1 MDHLSQENTIIT
13 DLFYLPPLE
22 YFVAVLDFEEILINS
37 GDSFQKQTFRNRAQI
52 LLANKTNVL
61 SVPVFGSSKKQLY
74 KEVKI
79 DYTQKWKNIHLRG
92 IQSAYG
98 KAPFFEY
105 FFPYYDQVYR
115 KNLTF
120 LFDMNIELLTVCLN
134 LLRLKSR
141 LDLVT
146 ASDVRP
152 LSVNISGIID
162 TKEEFAG
169 RDIMSPQKYPQ
180 MFGLDFV
187 PNLSIL
193 DLLFCMGPE
202 SKDVLFQSKKN
213 H

>member
-1 MDHLSQENTIIT
+1 MNQEKAIIT
-13 DLFYLPPLE
+13 DLFYLPPIE
-22 YFVAVLDFEEILINS
+22 YFVATLGFEEIQI
-37 GDSFQKQTFRNRAQI
+37 DQTERFQKQTLRNRTNI
-52 LLANKTNVL
+52 LLANKVEVL
-61 SVPVFGSSKKQLY
+61 SVPVTGSNKKQLY

-79 DYTQKWKNIHLRG
+79 DYNQKWKNVHLRG

-105 FFPYYDQVYR
+105 FYPYFDQIYE

-120 LFDMNIELLTVCLN
+120 LFDLNLDLLTVCLK
-134 LLRLKSR
+134 LLSVKTKLK
-141 LDLVT
+141 LVT
-146 ASDVRP
+146 ESDSAQESIDLR
-152 LSVNISGIID
+152 GIIN
-162 TKEEFAG
+162 TKVEFTQ
-169 RDIMSPQKYPQ
+169 RDIMTPYVYPQ

-202 SKDVLFQSKKN
+202 SLQVLRHSKKN

>member
-1 MDHLSQENTIIT
+1 LNQEKAIIT
-13 DLFYLPPLE
+13 DLFYLPPIE
-22 YFVAVLDFEEILINS
+22 YFVATLGFEEIQI
-37 GDSFQKQTFRNRAQI
+37 DQTERFQKQTLRNRTNI
-52 LLANKTNVL
+52 LLANKVEVL
-61 SVPVFGSSKKQLY
+61 SVPVTGSNKKQLY

-79 DYTQKWKNIHLRG
+79 DYNQKWKNVHLRG

-105 FFPYYDQVYR
+105 FYPYFDQIYE

-120 LFDMNIELLTVCLN
+120 LFDLNLDLLTVCLK
-134 LLRLKSR
+134 LLSVKTKLK
-141 LDLVT
+141 LVT
-146 ASDVRP
+146 ESDSAQESIDLR
-152 LSVNISGIID
+152 GIIN
-162 TKEEFAG
+162 TKVEFTQ
-169 RDIMSPQKYPQ
+169 RDIMTPYVYPQ

-202 SKDVLFQSKKN
+202 SLQVLRHSKKN

>member
-1 MDHLSQENTIIT
+1 LNQEKAIIT
-13 DLFYLPPLE
+13 DLFNLPPIE
-22 YFVAVLDFEEILINS
+22 YFVATLGFEEIQI
-37 GDSFQKQTFRNRAQI
+37 DQTERFQKQTLRNRTNI
-52 LLANKTNVL
+52 LLANKVEVL
-61 SVPVFGSSKKQLY
+61 SVPVTGSNKKQLY

-79 DYTQKWKNIHLRG
+79 DYNQKWKNVHLRG

-105 FFPYYDQVYR
+105 FYPYFDQIYE

-120 LFDMNIELLTVCLN
+120 LFDLNLDLLTVCLK
-134 LLRLKSR
+134 LLSVKTKLK
-141 LDLVT
+141 LVT
-146 ASDVRP
+146 ESDSAQESIDLR
-152 LSVNISGIID
+152 GIIN
-162 TKEEFAG
+162 TKVEFTQ
-169 RDIMSPQKYPQ
+169 RDIMTPYVYPQ

-202 SKDVLFQSKKN
+202 SLQVLRHSKKN

>member
-1 MDHLSQENTIIT
+1 LNQEKAIIT
-13 DLFYLPPLE
+13 DLFYLPPIE
-22 YFVAVLDFEEILINS
+22 YFVATLGFEEIQI
-37 GDSFQKQTFRNRAQI
+37 DQTERFQKQTLRNRTNI
-52 LLANKTNVL
+52 LLANKVEVL
-61 SVPVFGSSKKQLY
+61 SVPVTGSNKKQLY

-79 DYTQKWKNIHLRG
+79 DYNQKWKNVHLRG

-105 FFPYYDQVYR
+105 FYPYFDQIYE

-120 LFDMNIELLTVCLN
+120 LFDLNLDLLTVCLK
-134 LLRLKSR
+134 LLSVKTKLK
-141 LDLVT
+141 LVT
-146 ASDVRP
+146 ESDSAQESIDLR
-152 LSVNISGIID
+152 GIIN
-162 TKEEFAG
+162 TKVEFTQ
-169 RDIMSPQKYPQ
+169 RDIMTPYVYPQ

-202 SKDVLFQSKKN
+202 SLQVLRNSKKN

>member
-1 MDHLSQENTIIT
+1 LNQEKAIIT
-13 DLFYLPPLE
+13 DLFNLPPIE
-22 YFVAVLDFEEILINS
+22 YFVATLGFEEIQI
-37 GDSFQKQTFRNRAQI
+37 DQTERFQKQTLRNRTNI
-52 LLANKTNVL
+52 LLANKVEVL
-61 SVPVFGSSKKQLY
+61 SVPVTGSNKKQLY

-79 DYTQKWKNIHLRG
+79 DYNQKWKNVHLRG

-105 FFPYYDQVYR
+105 FYPYFDQIYE

-120 LFDMNIELLTVCLN
+120 LFDLNLDLLTVCLK
-134 LLRLKSR
+134 LLSVKTKLK
-141 LDLVT
+141 LVT
-146 ASDVRP
+146 ESDSAQESIDLR
-152 LSVNISGIID
+152 GIIN
-162 TKEEFAG
+162 TKVEFTQ
-169 RDIMSPQKYPQ
+169 RDIMTPYVYPQ

-202 SKDVLFQSKKN
+202 SLQVLRNSKKN